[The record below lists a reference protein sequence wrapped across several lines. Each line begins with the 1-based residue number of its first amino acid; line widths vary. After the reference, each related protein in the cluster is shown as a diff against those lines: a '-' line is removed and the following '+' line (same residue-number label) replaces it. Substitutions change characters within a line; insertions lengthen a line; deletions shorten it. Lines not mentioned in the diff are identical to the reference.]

1 MGMDTQAPKVP
12 FHPLQQFK
20 DYLMYKIDFARNN
33 PTYFWAD
40 GLCIF
45 VGPQGSGK
53 TLSAVNYVYSL
64 MERYP
69 KCKLVTNLM
78 LKDYPIVTYDQ
89 WLKQF
94 NLAISQRYFNGS
106 MRWLDHAY
114 LYDLYRRTN
123 RVFAFDNADDL
134 TRYENETEGVIYL
147 IDEIHL
153 YFNSLESKN
162 INLESMVQFA
172 QQRKQRKH
180 IVCTSQV
187 FGRMAKPLRQQFSDV
202 VVCKNIMGCIQYNLL
217 VDRDNTDESTD
228 DSHVSGTVRKKYMF
242 IHTPQMYKR
251 YDTYYTISRTKFIS
265 NELRKGDIYDHDRDI
280 SINTGGN

>member
-1 MGMDTQAPKVP
+1 MGMDIQAGKVP
-12 FHPLQQFK
+12 LHPIKQLK
-20 DYLMYKIDFARNN
+20 SYLKYKIDFAKQN

-53 TLSAVNYVYSL
+53 TLSAVNYVYAL

-78 LKDYPIVTYDQ
+78 LRDYPIVTYDE
-89 WLKQF
+89 WLKGF
-94 NLAISQRYFNGS
+94 NLAVSKRYISAQMEYFE
-106 MRWLDHAY
+106 HAY

-123 RVFAFDNADDL
+123 RVFPFDNADDL
-134 TRYENETEGVIYL
+134 TRYENDVEGVIYL

-162 INLESMVQFA
+162 INPEAMVQFA

-187 FGRMAKPLRQQFSDV
+187 YGRMAKPLREQFSDV
-202 VVCKNIMGCIQYNLL
+202 IVCKNIMGCVQYNLL
-217 VDRDNTDESTD
+217 IDRDSTDESKD
-228 DSHVSGTVRKKYMF
+228 DSHLSGKVRKKYVF

-251 YDTYYTISRTKFIS
+251 YDTYYTISRTKFVS
-265 NELRKGDIYDHDRDI
+265 EEKKKGDIYDRNI
-280 SINTGGN
+280 SINTSSD

>member
-1 MGMDTQAPKVP
+1 MGMDIQAGKVP
-12 FHPLQQFK
+12 LHPIKQLK
-20 DYLMYKIDFARNN
+20 SYLKYKIDFAKQN

-53 TLSAVNYVYSL
+53 TLSAVNYVYAL

-78 LKDYPIVTYDQ
+78 LRDYPIVTFEDWVRDFSLIMRDRYDRQ
-89 WLKQF
+89 KIDDLE
-94 NLAISQRYFNGS
+94 
-106 MRWLDHAY
+106 MDY
-114 LYDLYRRTN
+114 LRQIYLRTN
-123 RVFAFDNADDL
+123 RVFPFDNADDL
-134 TRYENETEGVIYL
+134 STFENSTEGVIYL

-162 INLESMVQFA
+162 INPDVMVQFA

-187 FGRMAKPLRQQFSDV
+187 YGRMAKPLREQFSDV
-202 VVCKNIMGCIQYNLL
+202 IVCKNIMGCVQYNLL
-217 VDRDNTDESTD
+217 IDRDSTDESKD
-228 DSHVSGTVRKKYMF
+228 DSHLSGKVRKKYVF

-265 NELRKGDIYDHDRDI
+265 EEQKKGDIYDRNI
-280 SINTGGN
+280 SINTSSD

>member
-1 MGMDTQAPKVP
+1 MGMDIQAGKVP
-12 FHPLQQFK
+12 FKPLKQLRS
-20 DYLMYKIDFARNN
+20 YLKYKIDFARQN

-64 MERYP
+64 MQRYP
-69 KCKLVTNLM
+69 NSKLVTNLM
-78 LKDYPIVTYDQ
+78 LRDYPIVTFEDWVRDFSLIMRDRYDRQ
-89 WLKQF
+89 KIDDLEMDYLRQ
-94 NLAISQRYFNGS
+94 IYF
-106 MRWLDHAY
+106 
-114 LYDLYRRTN
+114 RTN
-123 RVFAFDNADDL
+123 RVFPFDNADDL
-134 TRYENETEGVIYL
+134 STFENSTEGVVYL

-162 INLESMVQFA
+162 INPDVMVQFA

-187 FGRMAKPLRQQFSDV
+187 YGRMAKPLREQFSDV
-202 VVCKNIMGCIQYNLL
+202 IVCKNIMGCIQYNLL
-217 VDRDNTDESTD
+217 IDRDSTDESKD
-228 DSHVSGTVRKKYMF
+228 DSHISGHVRKKYVF
-242 IHTPQMYKR
+242 IHTPNMYKR

-265 NELRKGDIYDHDRDI
+265 EEQKKGDIYDRC
-280 SINTGGN
+280 INIDTSSD